1 MNAEDKKW
9 KDLERLNALL
19 DGESSDPERDLAWA
33 QSDPARALRL
43 RQYQQLRALTKMLDE
58 PGLAP
63 ELADRVLTQVQGPR
77 PGFPWHYAYAVAAGL
92 LLMIGGVVLYLTY
105 PYSPMDTPPNVVILE
120 EDTLPPDGE
129 TPLDPQLLLY
139 GAAAEESPG
148 MTGPLDSLEELS
160 EEELVCALAALA
172 NAEET
177 GFWSGGADVIT
188 PLEEESGE
196 NEGDATSFVEL
207 LDFVD
212 TLDAVEADALNQ
224 ALRAALEEA

>member
-1 MNAEDKKW
+1 MPCF
-9 KDLERLNALL
+9 R
-19 DGESSDPERDLAWA
+19 
-33 QSDPARALRL
+33 
-43 RQYQQLRALTKMLDE
+43 
-58 PGLAP
+58 
-63 ELADRVLTQVQGPR
+63 
-77 PGFPWHYAYAVAAGL
+77 
-92 LLMIGGVVLYLTY
+92 
-105 PYSPMDTPPNVVILE
+105 
-120 EDTLPPDGE
+120 
-129 TPLDPQLLLY
+129 
-139 GAAAEESPG
+139 
-148 MTGPLDSLEELS
+148 LEELS